1 MQSQYR
7 FLFILLLFLLVIPGF
22 ADTLAIP
29 NAVVGEDVPPT
40 VSVPVSDKIAE
51 AIVSS
56 KIFDVLDRAYVEQI
70 MEEQNFQLSGIV
82 SEDEI
87 AQVGAFIGADY
98 VCVSRVTRIEMI
110 YSISSKIIEVETGKV
125 AAQTS
130 AEAAGTTMVIFNLAS
145 QVGNK
150 LVASLGGEVPET
162 AVAAGAA
169 TTAAATKP
177 AEPAKPVQKPVER
190 TRPATTNTI
199 SQPSQKNFSH
209 FNFNYMIP
217 TFGGSSIDA
226 LEYDHTGIAYN
237 YDTASYGI
245 DMHLLLDSTEGL
257 YLGLGLGYAWQ
268 TIDIPDLDYSEADY
282 SVIDLRLTIGGLL
295 PIGNSLSTYGG
306 IGLTLTGLTLDQY
319 WSDAYGWDSYMESGV
334 GLCFEAGA
342 DLFFGDVCLSAR
354 MNYTYVPELS
364 TDELFATVE
373 DLEVLGIMLGL
384 GFGL

>member
-1 MQSQYR
+1 MQSLFR
-7 FLFILLLFLLVIPGF
+7 FPVILILSFLVIPGF

-29 NAVVGEDVPPT
+29 NAVVGDDVPST
-40 VSVPVSDKIAE
+40 VSVPVADKIAE

-87 AQVGAFIGADY
+87 AKVGAFIGADY

-150 LVASLGGEVPET
+150 LVASLGGEVPES

-169 TTAAATKP
+169 GTAAATTP
-177 AEPAKPVQKPVER
+177 TEPAKPAQEPAQKPVER
-190 TRPATTNTI
+190 QRPVTTTNTS

-209 FNFNYMIP
+209 FNFNWMIP
-217 TFGGSSIDA
+217 TFGGSAADV
-226 LEYDHTGIAYN
+226 L
-237 YDTASYGI
+237 ASYYSGSEEI
-245 DMHLLLDSTEGL
+245 TPNGFDMHLLLDSTEGL
-257 YLGLGLGYAWQ
+257 YLGLSLGYGWQ
-268 TIDIPDLDYSEADY
+268 DVVDSAY
-282 SVIDLRLTIGGLL
+282 SVDGTDFSVMDLRVTIGGLM
-295 PIGNSLSTYGG
+295 PIGNVFSTYGG
-306 IGLTLTGLTLDQY
+306 IGLTYTALMLDEN
-319 WSDAYGWDSYMESGV
+319 WGTFEGNVDSGV

-354 MNYTYVPELS
+354 LNYTYVPELS
-364 TDELFATVE
+364 TDEVFAYTE
-373 DLEVLGIMLGL
+373 DLDVLGIMIGL